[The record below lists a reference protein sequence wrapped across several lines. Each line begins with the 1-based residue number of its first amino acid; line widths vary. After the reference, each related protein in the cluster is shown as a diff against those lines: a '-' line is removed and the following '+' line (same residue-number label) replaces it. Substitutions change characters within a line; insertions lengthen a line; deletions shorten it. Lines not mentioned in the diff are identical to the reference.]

1 MSFTVNSL
9 SKWRIQASV
18 EFADFI
24 AKEELSYEFNE
35 EEFVAVKVRKTN
47 TNTNTLIVSISTM

>member
-1 MSFTVNSL
+1 MSFTVNNL

-24 AKEELSYEFNE
+24 AKEELGYEFNE

-47 TNTNTLIVSISTM
+47 TNTLIVSISTM